1 MLYDRHMVYLIH
13 QNKQK
18 PFIFAR
24 TPIGSKQLKNVK
36 NVKNVMSLLLL
47 LLSFQK
53 SQLC

>member
-36 NVKNVMSLLLL
+36 NVMSLLLL
-47 LLSFQK
+47 LLFPK